1 MHSATIPLIHNPA
14 ARSQKSA
21 RLGRLLAQL
30 EPAPR
35 ILVTD
40 GQGSARQLA
49 AECARKG
56 EATIVAAGGD
66 GTLNEVVAGL
76 LDAAAEGHAMPRF
89 GVMPLGTM
97 NVFALELG
105 LPVRNVRQCWDAIV
119 GGTVREVD
127 VWIANGGPMIQL
139 GGVGLDATVVAETT
153 WDLKRR
159 MGAFS
164 YVINAARV
172 LARPA
177 PKLTIT
183 VDGTSI
189 EGAMVLFGNG
199 MRYGGPIKVFGNAKP
214 DDGLLDVM
222 VLRQQSAGDV
232 LGFVAA
238 LATGNLENFPGV
250 WFGHGKHVTVTSP
263 RPVAIELDGEA
274 AGTTPLE
281 ITASPIRLRV
291 HVPGSRHGGGSR

>member
-1 MHSATIPLIHNPA
+1 MHVATIPLIHNPA

-40 GQGSARQLA
+40 GQGSARRLA
-49 AECARKG
+49 AECARRG
-56 EATIVAAGGD
+56 EQTIVAAGGD

-76 LDAAAEGHAMPRF
+76 LDAAADGHAMPRF

-105 LPVRNVRQCWDAIV
+105 LPVRNVRQCWETIV
-119 GGTVREVD
+119 GGKIREVD

-153 WDLKRR
+153 WDMKRR

-164 YVINAARV
+164 YVVNAARV

-183 VDGTSI
+183 VDDTTI

-199 MRYGGPIKVFGNAKP
+199 QRYGGPLKIFAEAKP
-214 DDGLLDVM
+214 DDGLLDVL

-232 LGFVAA
+232 LGFLAA
-238 LATGNLENFPGV
+238 LATGTLDRFAGV
-250 WFGHGKHVTVTSP
+250 WFGRGKRITVTSA

-274 AGTTPLE
+274 AGSTPLE
-281 ITASPIRLRV
+281 ISVSPTRLRV
-291 HVPGSRHGGGSR
+291 HVPG